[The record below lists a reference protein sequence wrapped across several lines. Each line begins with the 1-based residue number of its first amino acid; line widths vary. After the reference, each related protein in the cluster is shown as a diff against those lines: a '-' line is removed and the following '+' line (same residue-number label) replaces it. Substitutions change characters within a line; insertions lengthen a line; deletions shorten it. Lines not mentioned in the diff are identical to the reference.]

1 MGDSDSEIPVSSCSI
16 PSEPPDIR
24 NWFSSYKY
32 ESFVLDTCENF
43 GGMFSEEKESEKCDL
58 PIGGINRENVDGSG
72 EIRNADEHENFNSK
86 EDSLH
91 SLSVLS
97 GKEIKTR
104 NWIQCLIQECKE
116 SEFGLC
122 FRVPSDPSDIK
133 KWFSSYVYESPL
145 LDANDCFESH
155 VSRESEGEKDE
166 VANTD
171 QFRADAS
178 HKICS
183 TKLVKC
189 STSSVDRKS
198 DSDPLFSEP
207 LDIGNWFPDY
217 VYESPVLDTN
227 NELQDSFSKET
238 QSSRDKFAVKGEE
251 QDNFKTTTET
261 KCRDEVVIG
270 KKICSNGFGKCNSY
284 SPIRHDEQE
293 NKPAS
298 KDLLWSVV
306 KENLS
311 WQGDVCCEENL
322 EPNLVFKQELN
333 SNIYGGDSQPLDSSE
348 KLIDRKSRLRK
359 SSETKVD
366 VGSHNQSP
374 YFNERKTNHGTSD
387 KEKDGGKDDA
397 ENGFITTRR
406 NRVVRRNDENSQR
419 GAGCS
424 RETRDGVTKRKV
436 LAETTNV
443 SVGRQWEAK
452 AVEITGK
459 WRCPQKS
466 KPQRGPPLKQLRLEQ
481 WVHRV

>member
-1 MGDSDSEIPVSSCSI
+1 MGDSDSEIPGSSCSI

-58 PIGGINRENVDGSG
+58 TIGGINREKEENVDGSG
-72 EIRNADEHENFNSK
+72 EIRNADEHESFNSK
-86 EDSLH
+86 EVKFSFDLTSASGKSGDSLH

-97 GKEIKTR
+97 E
-104 NWIQCLIQECKE
+104 
-116 SEFGLC
+116 
-122 FRVPSDPSDIK
+122 PSDIK

-166 VANTD
+166 FVNTD

-227 NELQDSFSKET
+227 NELQDCFSKET

-333 SNIYGGDSQPLDSSE
+333 SNVYGGDSQPLDSTE

-374 YFNERKTNHGTSD
+374 DFNERKTTHGTSD

-419 GAGCS
+419 GAECS

-466 KPQRGPPLKQLRLEQ
+466 KPQRGPPLKQLRLEK